1 MSKFRYRMQS
11 ILDIKL
17 KMETLAKQD
26 FAAAMTKLNEEEGK
40 LEELKARKMG
50 YEQEARRLLSDTLSV
65 LDIQENNNAIA
76 RIEEFIEEQKKQVEA
91 ARRNLERERE
101 KLAEAMK
108 ERKVHENLKEKEFE
122 EFIQEENKS
131 ENLVTDE
138 LTSYRYGQKE

>member
-26 FAAAMTKLNEEEGK
+26 FAAAMTKLNDEERK
-40 LEELKARKMG
+40 LEGLKARKLG

-65 LDIQENNNAIA
+65 QDIQENNNAIV
-76 RIEEFIEEQKKQVEA
+76 RVEEFIEEQKKQVEA
-91 ARRNLERERE
+91 ARRDLERERE

>member
-26 FAAAMTKLNEEEGK
+26 FAAAMTKLNDEERK
-40 LEELKARKMG
+40 LEGLKARKLG

-65 LDIQENNNAIA
+65 QDIQENNNAIA
-76 RIEEFIEEQKKQVEA
+76 RLEEFIEEQKEQVEA